1 MKNKKVVTAIALVFV
16 MAMNVSAFAHEAI
29 VKNGETSAVVADDR
43 LTDEEVKKN
52 AQERSLVKEKVDWSK
67 KVTLEDVAH
76 LIWSGDKMP
85 NPKNGYVAPIAATA
99 SKDMVDAIKYCVQ
112 QGIISP
118 NGNAM
123 DMPTIEQIMDMFN
136 RAGFDIT
143 NCEELTGTDELSVV
157 RTYLSLERRN
167 MMDVGTGGRRFWR
180 ENDRPPIDHI

>member
-43 LTDEEVKKN
+43 LTDEEVKKI
-52 AQERSLVKEKVDWSK
+52 AHERSLVKEKVDWSK

-99 SKDMVDAIKYCVQ
+99 SKDMVDAVSYTHLDVYKR
-112 QGIISP
+112 
-118 NGNAM
+118 
-123 DMPTIEQIMDMFN
+123 QI
-136 RAGFDIT
+136 
-143 NCEELTGTDELSVV
+143 
-157 RTYLSLERRN
+157 
-167 MMDVGTGGRRFWR
+167 
-180 ENDRPPIDHI
+180 